1 MLCIHFW
8 GNVLFIIRV
17 RFFRPACYCWCAVL
31 FCCCCNFFVLL
42 ASYSF
47 QIACIV
53 CSYSG
58 RQFFVCLCS
67 YARIFCIQCY
77 SMRFF
82 FIRFTVRASL
92 CLYIFFSVCLFLA
105 VVLLTCP
112 RFFFVA
118 SIVPLAFVCLFP
130 SFVSNVLSA
139 EAVGAEGKKRVL
151 SFNLNWWPCW
161 RWQFRFACIGHTHT
175 HTPYSFLVVCAVHRY
190 PVSLM
195 TNNWLPNLPN
205 DLFGPCVLRYG
216 IQFVWHKRSVDALST
231 ASRRKKPTPTEAFSI
246 ESARNMCAPS
256 NVPKLK
262 IAHLFRIHWQTSH
275 IRAPHSKHFLLSV
288 ERIYHSFGLQ
298 A

>member
-1 MLCIHFW
+1 MLVFW
-8 GNVLFIIRV
+8 PTIFRVSLF
-17 RFFRPACYCWCAVL
+17 
-31 FCCCCNFFVLL
+31 
-42 ASYSF
+42 
-47 QIACIV
+47 V
-53 CSYSG
+53 CSYILYPVL
-58 RQFFVCLCS
+58 FN
-67 YARIFCIQCY
+67 A
-77 SMRFF
+77 FF
-82 FIRFTVRASL
+82 FCSVHCARLTL
-92 CLYIFFSVCLFLA
+92 PLYFFFCVSIFSCCSFDLS
-105 VVLLTCP
+105 T
-112 RFFFVA
+112 FFFVA

-205 DLFGPCVLRYG
+205 DLFGPCVFRYC